1 MEMVSACPQQENGF
15 DCGMYVLCI
24 TRYLAHLF
32 VTQMGSSSSSNQE
45 KGKDD
50 EEGKTKGHG
59 LEMQGLESHVTSDAV
74 AQARRRI
81 SKKIQELAQSSSSS
95 SSS

>member
-1 MEMVSACPQQENGF
+1 MEMVASCPQQENGF

-24 TRYLAHLF
+24 ARYLAHLF
-32 VTQMGSSSSSNQE
+32 VTQMGSSSSSQE
-45 KGKDD
+45 KDKD

-74 AQARRRI
+74 AEARRRI
-81 SKKIQELAQSSSSS
+81 SKKIQELAQSST
-95 SSS
+95 